1 MKFEDIPIP
10 ECYEESEDFR
20 FFIKLICEL
29 LLRLQYD
36 TENVFDCYDP
46 LKCRE
51 ELLWMLGDTIG
62 YKYDDRLPASFNRL
76 VILNFMDMIKKKGSR
91 DGVTFA
97 AELNLAQFNLI
108 NYAAGY
114 EDENGNWV
122 EGNEILYNRLE
133 DTSIPVNAV
142 YVEGHPELGYI
153 EVVYFSNKKP
163 IDACIEYVRP
173 LGMYFFSHSGVRM
186 DAKTG
191 ISIDARL
198 TNTNEI
204 GESIGSAHPA
214 HYTREDYAR
223 LQKVEELPSYQS
235 DRDLK
240 VSVDD
245 HPRDPVYY
253 RNSEYEKRPTPAID
267 PGYRTLYSLQICNN
281 DHVFRSLVDYPPI
294 FSLGMGPTEK
304 GQTYPDEPWKVEV
317 DGVTTYNPKSY
328 LNPPYK
334 EKPVYN
340 LRYDRNQELE
350 ITDKVY
356 TLDEDQD
363 PGTIIKPQP
372 AVNPI
377 MATLGDKME
386 INPQMYVEYDE
397 ENQELRQ
404 VIKEPIDYNKKVGPT
419 GDGNNEEDK
428 I

>member
-1 MKFEDIPIP
+1 
-10 ECYEESEDFR
+10 
-20 FFIKLICEL
+20 
-29 LLRLQYD
+29 
-36 TENVFDCYDP
+36 
-46 LKCRE
+46 
-51 ELLWMLGDTIG
+51 
-62 YKYDDRLPASFNRL
+62 
-76 VILNFMDMIKKKGSR
+76 
-91 DGVTFA
+91 
-97 AELNLAQFNLI
+97 
-108 NYAAGY
+108 
-114 EDENGNWV
+114 
-122 EGNEILYNRLE
+122 
-133 DTSIPVNAV
+133 
-142 YVEGHPELGYI
+142 
-153 EVVYFSNKKP
+153 
-163 IDACIEYVRP
+163 
-173 LGMYFFSHSGVRM
+173 
-186 DAKTG
+186 
-191 ISIDARL
+191 
-198 TNTNEI
+198 
-204 GESIGSAHPA
+204 
-214 HYTREDYAR
+214 
-223 LQKVEELPSYQS
+223 
-235 DRDLK
+235 
-240 VSVDD
+240 
-245 HPRDPVYY
+245 
-253 RNSEYEKRPTPAID
+253 
-267 PGYRTLYSLQICNN
+267 
-281 DHVFRSLVDYPPI
+281 
-294 FSLGMGPTEK
+294 MGPTEK